1 MRPTSRAGAPTW
13 VLLEGPSD
21 VAAVRAVAE
30 RRELHLDASA
40 VRLVDM
46 GGATNV
52 RRHLHDAFTAA
63 VSPRVLG
70 MCDIKEAGFFVRALR
85 DLGCAVSSGEALPH
99 WGFQLCDRDLED
111 ELLRAL
117 GPRRVRDVLDDLRLA
132 DRFATFT
139 QQPAW
144 AARDFHEQARRFA
157 GVASGR
163 KELMAQALALALPT
177 DSLPLPLRGLLDDL
191 SRAGPTLVSLAATD
205 RERSQAQSPSGSAAC
220 DPF

>member
-1 MRPTSRAGAPTW
+1 MGDMSASAGDVAPTW

-30 RRELHLDASA
+30 HVGLRLDRRG

-52 RRHLHDAFTAA
+52 RRHLHDCAGARM
-63 VSPRVLG
+63 SPRVLG

-85 DLGCAVSSGEALPH
+85 DLGCDVSSADELPR
-99 WGFQLCDRDLED
+99 WGFHVCDRDLED
-111 ELLRAL
+111 ELMRAL
-117 GPRRVRDVLDDLRLA
+117 GPARVRAVLDGLRLS

-139 QQPAW
+139 RQPAW
-144 AARDFHEQARRFA
+144 VERDFHEQARRFA

-163 KELMAQALALALPT
+163 KELMAAALASALDPDALPM
-177 DSLPLPLRGLLDDL
+177 PLRGLLDDL
-191 SRAGPTLVSLAATD
+191 SSAGPSLRALLRD
-205 RERSQAQSPSGSAAC
+205 ERTGT
-220 DPF
+220 